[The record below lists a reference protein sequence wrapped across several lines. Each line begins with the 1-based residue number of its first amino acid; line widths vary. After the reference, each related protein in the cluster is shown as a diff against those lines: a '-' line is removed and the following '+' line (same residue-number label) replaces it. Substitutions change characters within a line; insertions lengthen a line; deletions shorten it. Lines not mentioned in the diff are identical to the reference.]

1 MSDTPLSTP
10 LSDLLG
16 VKPMNGLVGAV
27 NQTYSYASNSLFG
40 AMLPHYVR
48 DYYYRAIR
56 PACQWI
62 DGYVP
67 AIHTAQTGIISTRIA
82 GRLLTGLTKQ
92 ICGERLIFKRAS
104 KEANYDTVKFIS
116 KWAEDNNAMKAVYAS
131 IGYALGVGTSCI
143 KINKR
148 ADGELWLEAVRF
160 DNCFFDSSFSGVVN
174 EATFFL
180 QSYIN
185 TTKDDGDRHYVLV
198 EKRYY
203 ETEKV
208 GKIEAQPDGTFK
220 EVKKKFEKTP
230 MVVYKCYW
238 CKGSVMTNLSQA
250 QAQPVTWK
258 QLPEKV
264 RKMIHEDYSALVL
277 DNPQKLGLANL
288 GVEVMRNGECDLCI
302 PTGTTFGEGL
312 IIGIQNDLLDY
323 EIASSYLLR
332 DAYNGKGTVYVPK
345 QLNIN
350 DYNPMGMPQDVPLSG
365 FGESKVEMVKGVSPE
380 DQKIM
385 VEQFQ
390 VRVQEWQTMKDN
402 ALRNI
407 ASKWGMAGKV
417 LSSYLAV
424 SSVTATQ
431 VDSEDD
437 MSIAFISH
445 TRSYFKHALDKIFET
460 VLNYYGKPND
470 VSVGFAS
477 PSLVNKDRIL
487 QRVTAQ
493 LEAGLTTIEDAVR
506 ELNPDLDEEDLQTK
520 IDTAKK
526 MREEMML
533 QSQTEFNQE
542 GSFNE

>member
-1 MSDTPLSTP
+1 M
-10 LSDLLG
+10 
-16 VKPMNGLVGAV
+16 
-27 NQTYSYASNSLFG
+27 
-40 AMLPHYVR
+40 
-48 DYYYRAIR
+48 
-56 PACQWI
+56 
-62 DGYVP
+62 
-67 AIHTAQTGIISTRIA
+67 
-82 GRLLTGLTKQ
+82 
-92 ICGERLIFKRAS
+92 
-104 KEANYDTVKFIS
+104 
-116 KWAEDNNAMKAVYAS
+116 
-131 IGYALGVGTSCI
+131 
-143 KINKR
+143 KINVLNDKWFVNR
-148 ADGELWLEAVRF
+148 VKHLIMAYEFSKKLEKLGITFRDQAGMDFLMAPELALAMIF
-160 DNCFFDSSFSGVVN
+160 DVTD
-174 EATFFL
+174 L
-180 QSYIN
+180 
-185 TTKDDGDRHYVLV
+185 KDDGDRHYVLV

-407 ASKWGMAGKV
+407 AGKWGMAGKV

-460 VLNYYGKPND
+460 VLNYYGKPKD